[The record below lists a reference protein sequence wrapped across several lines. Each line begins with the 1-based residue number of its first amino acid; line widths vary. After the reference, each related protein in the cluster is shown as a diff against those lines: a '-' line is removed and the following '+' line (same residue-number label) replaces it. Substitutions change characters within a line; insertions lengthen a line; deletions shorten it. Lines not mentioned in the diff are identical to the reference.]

1 MIHILV
7 IVRSQLLYLEWLSQ
21 ICLQTRLTYMQNL
34 LHIFTKIYCSPLS
47 FKFKLKYLHKL
58 LLDVNESWRRN

>member
-34 LHIFTKIYCSPLS
+34 LYIFAKIYCSPLS